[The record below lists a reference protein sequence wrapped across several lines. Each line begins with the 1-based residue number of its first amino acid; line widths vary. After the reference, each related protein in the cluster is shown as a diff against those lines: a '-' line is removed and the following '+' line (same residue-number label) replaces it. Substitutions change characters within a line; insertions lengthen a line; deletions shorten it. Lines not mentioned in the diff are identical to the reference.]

1 MGKEELKK
9 FFIVTNNYDDLEYLF
24 SVIVCSAGPTIKKY
38 KASSLITFGKNNR
51 NLNSIWEKYKN
62 EVKEILDI
70 DYFELKKDAESTI
83 VLFFNKEKIELN
95 VRESKNVEFLKRFG
109 YNENMS
115 VEQSLTLLS
124 KRFEHMCPHEIG
136 IFLGYPVEDV
146 TAFIDCPN
154 AECKMIGYWKV
165 YHDIKKAKAIF
176 NKYDEIKYT
185 IMKLMIKGIKP
196 TELLRS

>member
-1 MGKEELKK
+1 MSKEELKK
-9 FFIVTNNYDDLEYLF
+9 FFIITNNYDDLEYLF
-24 SVIVCSAGPTIKKY
+24 SVIMFSAGPTIKKH

-51 NLNSIWEKYKN
+51 NLNSIWERYKN
-62 EVKEILDI
+62 EVKERLDI
-70 DYFELKKDAESTI
+70 DYFELKKNVESTI
-83 VLFFNKEKIELN
+83 VLFFNKEKVGLN
-95 VRESKNVEFLKRFG
+95 IREVKNIEFLKRFG

-115 VEQSLTLLS
+115 VEQCLTLLS

-154 AECKMIGYWKV
+154 DECKMVGYWKV
-165 YHDIKKAKAIF
+165 YHDIEKAKSIF

-185 IMKLMIKGIKP
+185 IMRSMMQGIKP
-196 TELLRS
+196 TRLLEN